1 MAMAS
6 CKPHPLNDISTPL
19 QSLIVSPPPLGCSI
33 IAESS
38 TGCVFAGSALGK
50 KGEDRVPLMATE
62 EHCISCTIIFQGVCV
77 CVPGVYADKIGIEA
91 AEMLLRN
98 IRHNGCV
105 DEFLQDQ
112 VRSQVTWLE
121 VE

>member
-1 MAMAS
+1 MALLLFFLL
-6 CKPHPLNDISTPL
+6 PLP
-19 QSLIVSPPPLGCSI
+19 GFSI

-50 KGEDRVPLMATE
+50 KGEGTALPLAVE
-62 EHCISCTIIFQGVCV
+62 QHCTFCTAMFESLCV
-77 CVPGVYADKIGIEA
+77 CGCVSGVYADKIGIEA

-112 VRSQVTWLE
+112 VKSLRLLWGH
-121 VE
+121 